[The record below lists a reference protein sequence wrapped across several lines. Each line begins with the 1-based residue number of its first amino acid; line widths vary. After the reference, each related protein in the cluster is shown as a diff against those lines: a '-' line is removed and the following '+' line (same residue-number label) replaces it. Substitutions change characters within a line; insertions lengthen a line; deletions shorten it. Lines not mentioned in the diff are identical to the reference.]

1 MQPRLQSANC
11 VEDAQTMAPS
21 AVPAGQGRRLAGQ
34 ELALSDAGPVGGK
47 TAEAAVVGGAEAD
60 NIVDRVANTVRYD
73 VPVGDSPPANAAAAA
88 GAGTMSGVVGIIAGA
103 LLYPVGFLAFA
114 SAKVALGSFLK
125 S

>member
-1 MQPRLQSANC
+1 
-11 VEDAQTMAPS
+11 MAPS

-73 VPVGDSPPANAAAAA
+73 VPVGDSPAANAAAA

-103 LLYPVGFLAFA
+103 LLYPVGLLAFA

-125 S
+125 L